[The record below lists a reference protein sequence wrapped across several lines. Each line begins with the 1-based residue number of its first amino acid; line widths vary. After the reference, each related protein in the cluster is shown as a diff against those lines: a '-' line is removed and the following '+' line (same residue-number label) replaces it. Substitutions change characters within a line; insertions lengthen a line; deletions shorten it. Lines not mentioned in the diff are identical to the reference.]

1 MSCVLIAQGRVG
13 KIQQRSLNNG
23 ASVLDFSV
31 ASRTGFKDKEGNPKT
46 EWTDFEAW
54 GKHGEALFK
63 VIHVG
68 DIVSVM
74 ADKVSNKSTDK
85 EGKTRYFTSY
95 RVSRL
100 DVLSFK
106 KSPADKAA
114 DDAPTEAE
122 TGEKVDAPP
131 VIEFP
136 KDDIPF

>member
-23 ASVLDFSV
+23 ANVLEFSV
-31 ASRTGFKDKEGNPKT
+31 ASRTAFKDKEGNYKT
-46 EWTDFEAW
+46 EWTEFEAW

-106 KSPADKAA
+106 KNSADKPS
-114 DDAPTEAE
+114 DDAPAESE